1 MSVQSVERTFAIIEF
16 LCAKSKPQQLAVI
29 SKACGLAPATT
40 HRLLETICGMGYAK
54 CEIGGFYS
62 LTPKL
67 FSITSNIL
75 TENTLI
81 AIAKPHLEELSSLV
95 NESVHLVL
103 RDGCD
108 VVYVYK
114 VVKAIGSIQMAS
126 HIGMRVPMY
135 RTAVG
140 KAILS
145 TMPEQ
150 EVRHIFQE
158 SDIRPVTEKTITTI
172 DELLRRL
179 EIARGLGYSMDNEE
193 NEIGITCIAMPLSKP
208 KETARYAFSISS
220 LTSRMSPERVD
231 QLAEEIK
238 RTQAHILSELVSI

>member
-1 MSVQSVERTFAIIEF
+1 MSVQSVERTFTIIEF
-16 LCAKSKPQQLAVI
+16 LCAEPKPQQLAVI

-40 HRLLETICGMGYAK
+40 HRLLETICTLGYAK
-54 CEIGGFYS
+54 SEVGGFYS

-67 FSITSNIL
+67 FSLTSNIL

-81 AIAKPHLEELSSLV
+81 SIAKPYLEKLSDLV

-114 VVKAIGSIQMAS
+114 VVKSIGSIQMAS
-126 HIGMRVPMY
+126 HIGMRAPMY

-150 EVRHIFQE
+150 EVRQIFE
-158 SDIRPVTEKTITTI
+158 ASDVRPVTKNTITSI
-172 DELLRRL
+172 EALLQRL
-179 EIARGLGYSMDNEE
+179 DTARTVGYSMDNEE
-193 NEIGITCIAMPLSKP
+193 NEIGITCIAMPLNKP
-208 KETARYAFSISS
+208 QEVARYAFSISS
-220 LTSRMSPERVD
+220 LTPRMSPERLEI
-231 QLAEEIK
+231 LAKEIK
-238 RTQAHILSELVSI
+238 KTQGNILSELVSI